1 MAVSWELLL
10 GGVSSMVDSSFRK
23 PWAVYERRKTH
34 CSSSLFELLG
44 FFKTPQDY
52 FLDKM
57 YILKL
62 TINRYDSWSS
72 VANAPFRLT
81 SS

>member
-1 MAVSWELLL
+1 
-10 GGVSSMVDSSFRK
+10 MVDSSFRK

-34 CSSSLFELLG
+34 YSSSLFELFS

-52 FLDKM
+52 FLDKT

-72 VANAPFRLT
+72 VANDPF
-81 SS
+81 